1 MNPSPASPTAL
12 PDLLARQGYRL
23 TSGRRAILAVFAESD
38 GPLTVDEIRARL
50 PPHAADRVTVY
61 RTVHMLV
68 TAGLLRV
75 AGTARTGVRYGLGD
89 QIAGHHAFLVCQ
101 RCGRIDTTLGCP
113 LPAGTVTRLRRR
125 LAQAHQF
132 RLVDHEVRLLGVC
145 RSCHA

>member
-1 MNPSPASPTAL
+1 MKPPPVSPRVLT
-12 PDLLARQGYRL
+12 DLLARQGYRL
-23 TSGRRAILAVFAESD
+23 TSGRRAILAVFSASD
-38 GPLTVDEIRARL
+38 GPLTVDAVRARL

-61 RTVHMLV
+61 RTVHLLV

-75 AGTARTGVRYGLGD
+75 AGTGRTGVRYGLGE

-101 RCGRIDTTLGCP
+101 QCGRIDTTLGCP

-132 RLVDHEVRLLGVC
+132 RLVDHEVRLLGFC